1 MVSFW
6 ETILLG
12 AASYKGNPM
21 IKHIELNKLS
31 PMTHTHFERWL
42 TFWQETI
49 NENFAGVRSVEA
61 ISRAQSIAQIMQI
74 KIALQNN

>member
-1 MVSFW
+1 
-6 ETILLG
+6 
-12 AASYKGNPM
+12 M

-31 PMTHTHFERWL
+31 PLEQPHFERWSTL
-42 TFWQETI
+42 WKETI